1 MGQTPRSPPVYA
13 THNTR
18 DALSVNRQCHVP
30 AIFASANADNV
41 ARMMPLVLYKR
52 QAEDQTVLTHLDPA
66 SALAAGLLIFALVM
80 VIMFEATNGFHDAAN
95 AVATV
100 IYTKSLQPGQAVVL
114 SGLMNFTGVMVG
126 GIAVAYALVELLPA
140 EVLSPPDGGPAI
152 AMLVSLFLAALSWNL
167 GTWWFALPN
176 SSSHCLIGALI
187 GVALGDALL
196 HSRTLSDGVHW
207 GQLWKVL
214 EALAVSPVL
223 GFVLAGALYFLCRK
237 TLHDPHLYEPATERP
252 PIWWMRGILILTCSS
267 VSFAHGTND
276 GQKSI
281 GLIMLTIIGIFPATY
296 ALNPNSHQS
305 LKDVSSVMQQ
315 TMPLIERY
323 GDDQKAAALAA
334 AKSIEQEASSAEP
347 SATTE
352 SGARRPNANEPN
364 AAPNAPK
371 PRLQL
376 GPNSPAAK
384 IRATIRD
391 DVYQVISQLKHAE
404 ESKGITPDDKK
415 TAQKLAKQL
424 GQSVEYAPLWV
435 RMLSALCLGLGT
447 MIGYKR
453 IVKTLGER
461 LGNIH
466 LTPAQGAS
474 AEVVSA
480 LLIGTAGFTG
490 LPVSTTHIVTSG
502 IAGTMVA
509 SGAGLKYGM
518 ISRIAIAW
526 LITLPVTISIAG
538 GLYYLLANPQL

>member
-1 MGQTPRSPPVYA
+1 VSSACNLGDYA
-13 THNTR
+13 GV
-18 DALSVNRQCHVP
+18 LS
-30 AIFASANADNV
+30 
-41 ARMMPLVLYKR
+41 
-52 QAEDQTVLTHLDPA
+52 HLDPA
-66 SALAAGLLIFALVM
+66 SALAVGLLVFALVM

-100 IYTKSLQPGQAVVL
+100 IYTKSLQPGQAVFL
-114 SGLMNFTGVMVG
+114 SGVMNFIGVLVG

-140 EVLSPPDGGPAI
+140 EVLSPPGGGPAI
-152 AMLVSLFLAALSWNL
+152 AMLVSLFIAALSWNI

-176 SSSHCLIGALI
+176 SSSHCLIGSLI
-187 GVALGDALL
+187 GIALGDSLL
-196 HSRTLSDGVHW
+196 HSRSLSDGVHW
-207 GQLWKVL
+207 AQLSRVL

-223 GFVLAGALYFLCRK
+223 GFMLAGVLYFLCRK
-237 TLHDPHLYEPATERP
+237 TLHNRNLYEPVTDSA
-252 PIWWMRGILILTCSS
+252 PIWWLRGILVLTCSS

-296 ALNPNSHQS
+296 ALNPTSHQS
-305 LKDVSSVMQQ
+305 LSDLSGLMQQ
-315 TMPLIERY
+315 AVPIIQQY
-323 GDDQKAAALAA
+323 GDDQKTTALAA
-334 AKSIEQEASSAEP
+334 AESIARRSSAAPAASSAQ
-347 SATTE
+347 SAADE
-352 SGARRPNANEPN
+352 RPRRFGRNSGTA
-364 AAPNAPK
+364 
-371 PRLQL
+371 Q
-376 GPNSPAAK
+376 
-384 IRATIRD
+384 IRASIRD

-404 ESKGITPDDKK
+404 ESKRIGAEEKK
-415 TAQKLAKQL
+415 TAQKLSKDL
-424 GQSVEYAPLWV
+424 GKSVEYAPFWV
-435 RMLSALCLGLGT
+435 RMLSALCLGVGT

-474 AEVVSA
+474 AEVVAA

-518 ISRIAIAW
+518 VSRIAIAW
-526 LITLPVTISIAG
+526 LITLPVTVSIAC
-538 GLYYLLANPQL
+538 GLYYLLANPNL

>member
-1 MGQTPRSPPVYA
+1 MFLQSLRRQALTPRRGRQPL
-13 THNTR
+13 
-18 DALSVNRQCHVP
+18 ALCEGQ
-30 AIFASANADNV
+30 AQDQA
-41 ARMMPLVLYKR
+41 VLS
-52 QAEDQTVLTHLDPA
+52 HLDPA
-66 SALAAGLLIFALVM
+66 SALAAGLLIFALIM

-100 IYTKSLQPGQAVVL
+100 IYTKSLQPGQAGVL
-114 SGLMNFTGVMVG
+114 SGVMNFIGVLLG

-152 AMLVSLFLAALSWNL
+152 AMLVSLFLAGLSWNL
-167 GTWWFALPN
+167 ATWWFALPN

-187 GVALGDALL
+187 GVALGDSLL
-196 HSRTLSDGVHW
+196 HSRELSDGVHW

-214 EALAVSPVL
+214 DALAVSPVL
-223 GFVLAGALYFLCRK
+223 GFILAGALYFICRR
-237 TLHDPHLYEPATERP
+237 TLHDAHLYEPVTEKP

-276 GQKSI
+276 GQKAI

-296 ALNPNSHQS
+296 ALNPTSHLS
-305 LKDVSSVMQQ
+305 LKDMSSLMQQ
-315 TMPLIERY
+315 AAPLIQRY
-323 GDDQKAAALAA
+323 GDDQKYSGLAA
-334 AKSIEQEASSAEP
+334 ARSIEVQAGSAEAG
-347 SATTE
+347 SAE
-352 SGARRPNANEPN
+352 AGAAQ
-364 AAPNAPK
+364 PNAPQ
-371 PRLQL
+371 PHLQP
-376 GPNSPAAK
+376 GPNSPAAR

-404 ESKGITPDDKK
+404 ESKQISAADKK
-415 TAQKLAKQL
+415 TAQKLAKEL
-424 GQSVEYAPLWV
+424 RGSVEYAPLWV
-435 RMLSALCLGLGT
+435 RLLSALCLGVGT

-502 IAGTMVA
+502 VAGTMVA